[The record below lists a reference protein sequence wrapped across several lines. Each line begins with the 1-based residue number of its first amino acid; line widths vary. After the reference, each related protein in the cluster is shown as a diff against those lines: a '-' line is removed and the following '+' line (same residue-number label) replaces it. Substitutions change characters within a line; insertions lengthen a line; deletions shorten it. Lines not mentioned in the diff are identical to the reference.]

1 MSYPLHTLFLASA
14 LLLLVAGWDI
24 ARRRI
29 PNWVNAALVV
39 IGLGAQALSHG
50 GVAALG
56 GLGAAALTLVVLWIP
71 WSTRRL
77 GGGDVKAMM
86 GAAVWLGMAPLF
98 RFYLVTALV
107 VGPVA
112 LACVALSS
120 PAARRE
126 MAANL
131 RLALLRV
138 VPEITAA
145 GGQGRV
151 SVPFGAAAAAA
162 ALILLWRPW

>member
-1 MSYPLHTLFLASA
+1 VSYPLHTLSLASA
-14 LLLLVAGWDI
+14 LLLLVAAWDI

-29 PNWVNAALVV
+29 PNWVNAALAVL
-39 IGLGAQALSHG
+39 GLGSQGLCHG
-50 GVAALG
+50 GMAALG
-56 GLGAAALTLVVLWIP
+56 ALGAAAVTLVVLWIP

-86 GAAVWLGMAPLF
+86 GAALWLGMTPLL
-98 RFYLVTALV
+98 RFYLITALV

-112 LACVALSS
+112 LACAALSS
-120 PAARRE
+120 AAARRE

-131 RLALLRV
+131 KLALLRV
-138 VPEITAA
+138 VPEVPAA

-151 SVPFGAAAAAA
+151 SVPFGAAAAVA
-162 ALILLWRPW
+162 ALILLWRP